1 MYMVSQVGLDEF
13 KKLLTQTL
21 PDPRFKMDF
30 QSINPQNPIHH
41 VGLGSVG
48 LVDWM
53 HTPFFFFFFER

>member
-30 QSINPQNPIHH
+30 QSINPQNPIHR
-41 VGLGSVG
+41 VGLGLVG

-53 HTPFFFFFFER
+53 HTPFFFFFER